1 MRALRPVGCEL
12 QGGNAV
18 LVLRGEADPGFEP
31 ERPGDLLREEAP
43 DGAAVHPA
51 NELAAQPAE
60 GQRVVAQR
68 CSRIVARLLRLE
80 QLERAGALERLVQA

>member
-1 MRALRPVGCEL
+1 MFVFG
-12 QGGNAV
+12 
-18 LVLRGEADPGFEP
+18 GEADPDFEP
-31 ERPGDLLREEAP
+31 ERPGDLLCEEAP

-51 NELAAQPAE
+51 NELAAHPAE
-60 GQRVVAQR
+60 GKGVVAQQ